1 MFFNA
6 MLQSRCITARGAT
19 ASLAANDCLDVT
31 VVRGLAGVVDEL
43 SDLSGDG
50 LHRVQ
55 GPGLVPQQ

>member
-1 MFFNA
+1 MP
-6 MLQSRCITARGAT
+6 QSRCITARGAT
-19 ASLAANDCLDVT
+19 KTASLAADDCLDVT
-31 VVRGLAGVVDEL
+31 GVRGLAGVVDEL